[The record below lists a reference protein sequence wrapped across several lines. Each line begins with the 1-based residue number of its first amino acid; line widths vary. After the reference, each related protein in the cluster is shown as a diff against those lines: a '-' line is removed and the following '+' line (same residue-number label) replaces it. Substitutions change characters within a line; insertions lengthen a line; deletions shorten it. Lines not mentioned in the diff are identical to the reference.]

1 MKPEQ
6 ELTRDSLGTRLKT
19 LRLKLGLSQEQLLEK
34 RYSKAYLSRVE
45 NDQLKPSDEFLEF
58 VVTRLGTTTQ
68 ALLAEVE
75 TIKTEKKKV
84 SKEALVLE
92 LMNAHVALQ
101 GKNPAAARFFLNK
114 IDPQQ
119 LPQDLLG
126 RYYFISG
133 EAGVKNREFE
143 TAILDLRQ
151 ALTLFESNPMATPLE
166 IERVRNWLGLAF
178 YQQGKHQLAIEQHL
192 KCFEGILTGKI
203 TDPVFRM
210 QVTMNLANEYHF
222 LGDQKQ
228 ALAYYREALKLAEE
242 TENDIDR
249 ASIYWGMGLV
259 YRSDNNLPLT
269 KLYLHKSASLY
280 QEKEELKQAA
290 TVYAVLGN
298 VMTDRGEFREAE
310 VVLDSA
316 TKLAERLGDI
326 YAQHVAYTNLAFCL
340 FSQEKLEVAEEMAE
354 KGLQR
359 ARTLNDKLGTADSLA
374 QLAEVKVA
382 RGLEDEGFKLFEE
395 AAMLLESSDYNDNLR
410 KIYFRYATVLEKAGR
425 LQECVVVLRKAY
437 LKQNQQRSV

>member
-6 ELTRDSLGTRLKT
+6 ELARDSLGTRLKN
-19 LRLKLGLSQEQLLEK
+19 LRLKLGLSQEQLLDG

-45 NDQLKPSDEFLEF
+45 NDQLKPSNEFLGYIA
-58 VVTRLGTTTQ
+58 TRLGTNTQ
-68 ALLAEVE
+68 TLLFETE
-75 TIKTEKKKV
+75 TIKIEKKKI

-101 GKNPAAARFFLNK
+101 ARNSQAARFFLNK

-126 RYYFISG
+126 RYYFIAG
-133 EAGVKNREFE
+133 EAGVRNREFE
-143 TAILDLRQ
+143 TAILDLRR
-151 ALTLFESNPMATPLE
+151 ALALFESNPLAIPLE

-178 YQQGKHQLAIEQHL
+178 YQQGHHQLAIEQHL
-192 KCFEGILTGKI
+192 KCFEAILAGKI
-203 TDPVFRM
+203 TDPVYRM
-210 QVTMNLANEYHF
+210 QITMNLANEYHF

-259 YRSDNNLPLT
+259 YRSDDNLPLT

-316 TKLAERLGDI
+316 TKLAERLEDI

-340 FSQEKLEVAEEMAE
+340 FSQGKLETAEEMAE
-354 KGLQR
+354 KGLER

-382 RGLEDEGFKLFEE
+382 KGSEDEGFKLFEE
-395 AAMLLESSDYNDNLR
+395 ATVLLEASDYHDNLR
-410 KIYFRYATVLEKAGR
+410 KIYFRYATALEKAGR
-425 LQECVVVLRKAY
+425 LQECVVILRKAY
-437 LKQNQQRSV
+437 FKQNQQRLV